1 VTGPALALVLLA
13 AGPAAAALAQAPAA
27 PPAAAPAERP
37 EPHRRGGGEAL
48 EFRGPGREEPEPD
61 VDEVVLGW
69 FGPGDP
75 DHPAFGDAWRGG
87 LLALEEE
94 NRAGG
99 YRGSAFS
106 LVAFW
111 SENPWAAAVA
121 DLLRA
126 TYERGAW
133 AVVGGVDGETTHLAV
148 QLALKS
154 RFLLLSPGSSDVTA
168 DHANVPWLFSLAP
181 SDAAQAERL
190 VPALAAAA
198 DGGAFGI
205 LAATDHD
212 SRAAL
217 AAHRRLLSRR
227 GLAPAALVSLASGG
241 DDLPFAVSRL
251 LAPAPRVVLVLA
263 PASTAGRVVAR
274 LRADGYRGTVFGG
287 ATLSLAAFGRAAGAA
302 AEGVVAPW
310 LLEDGPG
317 WAAFAAAY
325 ERRWGGPPDAAA
337 AHGYDGVRMVV
348 AAVRR
353 AGLNRARIRD
363 AVRELSP
370 WAGASGTVRWDA
382 LGRNARPVGIAR
394 WRAGRLAPPDRGER

>member
-227 GLAPAALVSLASGG
+227 GLAPAALVSLAPPATTCLSPCRAFSPPPPGG
-241 DDLPFAVSRL
+241 PGARPGVDRGPRGGAAARGRLPRDGVRGSHPVARRLRPCGGGGGGGRRGAV
-251 LAPAPRVVLVLA
+251 APRGR
-263 PASTAGRVVAR
+263 AGMGR
-274 LRADGYRGTVFGG
+274 LRRGVR
-287 ATLSLAAFGRAAGAA
+287 AAVGRAA
-302 AEGVVAPW
+302 
-310 LLEDGPG
+310 
-317 WAAFAAAY
+317 
-325 ERRWGGPPDAAA
+325 
-337 AHGYDGVRMVV
+337 
-348 AAVRR
+348 
-353 AGLNRARIRD
+353 
-363 AVRELSP
+363 
-370 WAGASGTVRWDA
+370 
-382 LGRNARPVGIAR
+382 
-394 WRAGRLAPPDRGER
+394 